1 MIRDP
6 YSRHICLIEPYMTGS
21 HKQWAE
27 GLVRHSRHHID
38 VLTLEGRFWK
48 WRLQGGAITLA
59 EHYMARVDDPDLIVA
74 TDMLDLST
82 FLALTRS
89 RTSGIP
95 VVAYFHENQLTYPWS
110 PRMQKNLTN
119 EQRHYGLINYRTAL
133 VADEVWF
140 NSAFHRR
147 SFLEALQPL
156 LQHYP
161 DHRQTESIDRIA
173 AKSRFCYLGMDL
185 QRFDRERPA
194 ETAHRSDP
202 PRILWNHRWEH
213 DKNPRAFF
221 RLLYTLAEEGL
232 PFEVVILGENTR
244 QKPEEFWQ
252 ARERLQDRIVQ
263 FGYTESFS
271 DYARWLFDSDIL
283 PVTSNQ
289 DFFGLSVI
297 EALYCG
303 CTPLLPRRLAYPELI
318 DPDLFD
324 CFYTTRRDLKQ
335 KLSRFLS
342 HPRRWGDTGR
352 QWAFRFDWSQRI
364 PDIDTLLDRAA
375 SVRYSR

>member
-1 MIRDP
+1 
-6 YSRHICLIEPYMTGS
+6 MTGS

-27 GLVRHSRHHID
+27 GLVRHSCHQID
-38 VLTLEGRFWK
+38 LLTLEGQFWK
-48 WRLQGGAITLA
+48 WRLQGGAISLA
-59 EHYMARVDDPDLIVA
+59 DHYMTRADDPDLIVA
-74 TDMLDLST
+74 SDMLDLST

-89 RTSGIP
+89 RTSHIP

-140 NSAFHRR
+140 NSEFHRR
-147 SFLEALQPL
+147 SFLEALKPL
-156 LQHYP
+156 LRHFP
-161 DHRQTESIDRIA
+161 DHRQMEAIDTIA
-173 AKSRFCYLGMDL
+173 HKSRVCYLGMDL

-194 ETAHRSDP
+194 RTARRDHP

-221 RLLYTLAEEGL
+221 RLLYALAEKDL

-244 QKPEEFWQ
+244 QKPKEFYQ

-289 DFFGLSVI
+289 DFFGMSVI

-318 DPDLFD
+318 DPERLD
-324 CFYTTRRDLKQ
+324 CFYTTQQDLRQ
-335 KLSRFLS
+335 KLIRFLT
-342 HPRRWGDTGR
+342 HPRRLGDPGR
-352 QWAFRFDWSQRI
+352 QWACRFDWSHRI
-364 PDIDTLLDRAA
+364 SDIDVLLDRAVA
-375 SVRYSR
+375 AKRPQ